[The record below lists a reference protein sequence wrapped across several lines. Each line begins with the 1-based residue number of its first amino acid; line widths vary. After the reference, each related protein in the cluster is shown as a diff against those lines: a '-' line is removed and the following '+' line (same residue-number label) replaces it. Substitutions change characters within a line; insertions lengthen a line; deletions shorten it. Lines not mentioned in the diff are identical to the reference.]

1 MKLNPI
7 INSLLENDAYKFS
20 MGAAFFHQH
29 QNKQARW
36 AFKCRN
42 KDVKFSHEEVEEIKE
57 QIKQFYDYMNLL
69 IELSTKQ
76 Y

>member
-42 KDVKFSHEEVEEIKE
+42 KDVKFSHEFHLVIM
-57 QIKQFYDYMNLL
+57 FYMFTDIIYY
-69 IELSTKQ
+69 ITAK
-76 Y
+76 